1 VIDMRTLIAVWLAKW
16 QAGFVIRLLGW
27 VDRLTRPAA
36 VAGRPMP
43 RGAMVNRRGHHHSI
57 EEHAV
62 PGLWLMSPRLKV
74 GLWLAGAVVALA
86 HDLHLIGGPGP
97 DVEIHQLGRIGR
109 H

>member
-1 VIDMRTLIAVWLAKW
+1 MRTLIAVWLAKW

-57 EEHAV
+57 EEHAI

>member
-1 VIDMRTLIAVWLAKW
+1 MRTLIAVWLAKW